1 MNKINK
7 LLAALFL
14 VTASHAYATD
24 GYFTHGY
31 GIKAQSAGG
40 VGIALPQ
47 DAIAGA
53 TNPAGI
59 SWVDDQVYVGATW
72 FRPQR
77 NAEIEGSAAPVNGS
91 YDGNDTESFIIPEF
105 AYKKS
110 INDAVA
116 GGISIYGNGGLNTD
130 YKDGFPLF
138 GNSRAGVNLIQ
149 LFVSPTLS
157 WKPTPTQSI
166 GVSLNL
172 AYQRFKAEGLQ
183 NFDNALVSASPGH
196 VTNEG
201 SDSSY
206 GAGIH
211 VGWVGQVSD
220 NVTLGATYQSKT
232 YMTKFDRYKGLFAD
246 SGSFDIPTTYGLG
259 AAVKLSPSF
268 TLAADVQRILY
279 GDVDSISN
287 AGALTSQLGSSN
299 GPGFGWDNVTV
310 YKLGAIYAYDD
321 AITLRIGY
329 NHSSQPIGKSQTLF
343 NVLAPGIIQ
352 DHFTLGGSY
361 KFANKSELSLSY
373 IHAFENKVNGSGSI
387 PAAFG
392 GGEANIKMYQDA
404 IGIAYNWQL

>member
-1 MNKINK
+1 MNKINE

-14 VTASHAYATD
+14 VTASQAYATD

-31 GIKAQSAGG
+31 GIKSQSAGG

-77 NAEIEGSAAPVNGS
+77 SVEVEGSAAPINGR
-91 YDGNDTESFIIPEF
+91 YDGNDTENFIIPEF

-110 INDAVA
+110 INDVLA

-157 WKPTPTQSI
+157 WKPTPSQSI

-220 NVTLGATYQSKT
+220 RVTLGATYQSKT

-259 AAVKLSPSF
+259 AAVKLSSDF

-279 GDVDSISN
+279 GDVDAISN

-321 AITLRIGY
+321 AITLRAGY

>member
-1 MNKINK
+1 M
-7 LLAALFL
+7 
-14 VTASHAYATD
+14 
-24 GYFTHGY
+24 
-31 GIKAQSAGG
+31 
-40 VGIALPQ
+40 
-47 DAIAGA
+47 
-53 TNPAGI
+53 
-59 SWVDDQVYVGATW
+59 
-72 FRPQR
+72 
-77 NAEIEGSAAPVNGS
+77 
-91 YDGNDTESFIIPEF
+91 
-105 AYKKS
+105 
-110 INDAVA
+110 
-116 GGISIYGNGGLNTD
+116 
-130 YKDGFPLF
+130 
-138 GNSRAGVNLIQ
+138 
-149 LFVSPTLS
+149 
-157 WKPTPTQSI
+157 
-166 GVSLNL
+166 
-172 AYQRFKAEGLQ
+172 
-183 NFDNALVSASPGH
+183 
-196 VTNEG
+196 
-201 SDSSY
+201 
-206 GAGIH
+206 
-211 VGWVGQVSD
+211 GQVSD

-299 GPGFGWDNVTV
+299 GPGFGWDDVTV

-321 AITLRIGY
+321 AITLRAGY

-361 KFANKSELSLSY
+361 KFANKSELSVSY

-392 GGEANIKMYQDA
+392 GGEVNIKMYQDA